1 MKKSYT
7 LVSNSRAK
15 KPYVIGH
22 YDTIRDAENA
32 LELYERK
39 RANSLELQRKYPGQG
54 IEELYCDLKIVG
66 PEAE

>member
-1 MKKSYT
+1 MKKPYT

-22 YDTIRDAENA
+22 YAIIRDAENA
-32 LELYERK
+32 LVLYERK

-54 IEELYCDLKIVG
+54 IEDLYCDLKIIGVN
-66 PEAE
+66 E